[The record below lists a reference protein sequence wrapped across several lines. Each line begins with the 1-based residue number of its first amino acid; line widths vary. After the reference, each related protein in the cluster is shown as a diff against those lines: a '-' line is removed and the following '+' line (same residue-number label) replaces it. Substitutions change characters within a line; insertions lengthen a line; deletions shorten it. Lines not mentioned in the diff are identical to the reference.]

1 MPSRRSFIKSSS
13 LLAAGA
19 FFEPSTFKPAKQYI
33 GLQLYTV
40 RDAMQNDAAGTLAK
54 VAKLGYNSVEGATY
68 TGSEKFYNM
77 EPAAFAA
84 LLKQNGLI
92 MPSSHY
98 RLGEEKTNNEEV
110 KGTMLHDWDKA
121 VDDAAAVGIKYMVC
135 AYLSDA
141 ERGGLDHYKY
151 VAEQLNKAG
160 ERCKKSG
167 IQLCYHNHAFEF
179 DSQDG
184 KLPYDILLN
193 ETNKNLVKMEM
204 DLYWVS
210 KAGKDPVELINQNP
224 GRFPLF
230 HMKDMDNTAA
240 KNFTEVGNG
249 TIDFKRILA
258 NANKAGLKYFFVEQ
272 DQTPGDPFDSIAK
285 SIAYIKGTLLKH
297 A

>member
-1 MPSRRSFIKSSS
+1 MPSRRSFIKSAS
-13 LLAAGA
+13 LLTAGT
-19 FFEPSTFKPAKQYI
+19 FFEPSVFNPAKQFI

-40 RDAMQNDAAGTLAK
+40 RDAMQSDPAGTLAK

-68 TGSEKFYNM
+68 TGSEKFYDM
-77 EPAAFAA
+77 DAAAFSK

-98 RLGEEKTNNEEV
+98 RLGEEKMNNQLV
-110 KGTMLHDWDKA
+110 QGTILHGWDKA
-121 VDDAAAVGIKYMVC
+121 VDNAAALDIKYMVC
-135 AYLSDA
+135 AYLSDI

-151 VAEQLNKAG
+151 VADLLNKAG

-179 DSQDG
+179 DAQDG

-193 ETNKNLVKMEM
+193 DTDENLVKMEL

-210 KAGKDPVELINQNP
+210 KAGKDPLDLFNQHP

-230 HMKDMDNTAA
+230 HMKDMDKTPE
-240 KNFTEVGNG
+240 KKFTEVGNG

-258 NANKAGLKYFFVEQ
+258 NADKAGLKYFFVEQ
-272 DQTPGDPFDSIAK
+272 DQTHGDPFESIAK
-285 SIAYIKGTLLKH
+285 SITYIKNNLLKN